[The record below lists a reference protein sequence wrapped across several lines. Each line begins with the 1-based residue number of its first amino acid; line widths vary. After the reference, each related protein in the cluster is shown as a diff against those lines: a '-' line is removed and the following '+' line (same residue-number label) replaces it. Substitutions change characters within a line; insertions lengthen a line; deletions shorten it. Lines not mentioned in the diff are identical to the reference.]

1 MIPTPGPTRT
11 PAVAVGLDLGMSGM
25 TCDDYG
31 EPEEM
36 VVNKAL
42 ETSIP
47 GTDSSS
53 SFSEHICTD
62 VTSRR
67 ALLSSS
73 SSVSIAVTASIIIAD
88 FANETG
94 NDALVGDDANAIQN
108 VDASAVISS
117 VTETITNAVSTG
129 SMATEMAAVAS
140 DIYAT
145 TNATNATTVDFSAVQ
160 TTSVSVSTVSPT
172 AAPTPFPSTPGPTFE
187 PSPSPTREPTTPS
200 PTTTA
205 MPTTLSPS
213 ASDVVNAAPMTLR
226 GGSAFR
232 TLLAMFAASAV
243 LCTIV

>member
-53 SFSEHICTD
+53 SFSEHVCTD

-73 SSVSIAVTASIIIAD
+73 VSIAVTASIVIAD
-88 FANETG
+88 YANETG
-94 NDALVGDDANAIQN
+94 NDALVGDDNAAIQN
-108 VDASAVISS
+108 VDASSVIAAV
-117 VTETITNAVSTG
+117 TTTITSAVTSG
-129 SMATEMAAVAS
+129 NFSSAMADA
-140 DIYAT
+140 
-145 TNATNATTVDFSAVQ
+145 ATNADDDLAAAATVDFTAV
-160 TTSVSVSTVSPT
+160 TATSVAVSTVSPT
-172 AAPTPFPSTPGPTFE
+172 PSPTPMPSTAGPTLMPSTPGPTTSKAPT
-187 PSPSPTREPTTPS
+187 PSTAGSSPTLAPS
-200 PTTTA
+200 SDTVLNGA
-205 MPTTLSPS
+205 AAHGGDVYRALLVAL
-213 ASDVVNAAPMTLR
+213 ASTMVLR
-226 GGSAFR
+226 A
-232 TLLAMFAASAV
+232 LA
-243 LCTIV
+243 